1 MPLFNSYWISNGG
14 SGRKQ
19 TNKMM
24 SRQRTRERKS
34 LEREPAP
41 TRRSVRRTEPEH
53 PTERKL
59 QLRIQ
64 EAEARWR
71 RTREKILVGSV
82 VYLIFM
88 LSLAGLILIC
98 SNTSTAVERQSGILV
113 LGTLFSMVLGAVVG
127 KNFKWR
133 S

>member
-1 MPLFNSYWISNGG
+1 
-14 SGRKQ
+14 
-19 TNKMM
+19 MM
-24 SRQRTRERKS
+24 SRQRTRGRRS
-34 LEREPAP
+34 LERVPAP
-41 TRRSVRRTEPEH
+41 ARRPARVTEPEH
-53 PTERKL
+53 PLERKL
-59 QLRIQ
+59 QLRIH

-98 SNTSTAVERQSGILV
+98 SNTSTAVERQSGILL